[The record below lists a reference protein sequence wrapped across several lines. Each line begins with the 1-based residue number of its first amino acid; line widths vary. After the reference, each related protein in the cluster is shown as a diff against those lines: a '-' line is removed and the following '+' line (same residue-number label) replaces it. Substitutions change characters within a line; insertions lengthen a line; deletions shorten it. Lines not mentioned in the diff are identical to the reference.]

1 MLEIMGVGS
10 EQEPPGLGGFR
21 RIPWA
26 LPWWSRVQNPPAKA
40 GGTGSIPDPGR
51 SHMPLGN

>member
-51 SHMPLGN
+51 SLVVQSN